1 MNLKVVTVILS
12 GGEGKRMWP
21 LSSSIRP
28 KQFIDLNNNNSL
40 FNSTLLRIQSLKKS
54 GFTIESNYVVTNEE
68 YRFLVLDQ
76 TDKLKSIKTQILLEP
91 IAKNTAPAVTL
102 AALAA
107 VKDNPESIMIVMPS
121 DHLVTNN
128 KLFVRVMKTA
138 AIEAGKNSIVTLGIT
153 PLKNKTGFGYI
164 QFKKTTKPIKEV
176 INFVEKPDRKK
187 ANIFLKS
194 RSYLWNSGIFIF
206 KASVWL
212 DSLRKS
218 RLDILKSTEKAFE
231 SYALDGKFVRF
242 NSKLF
247 EKIPSESV
255 DYAVLEN
262 AIDLNIPVKVIKMDA
277 GWDDLG
283 SWEAFSKIYKQ
294 DSSGNRIN
302 GNVFVEAS
310 HNNIIFSDNKL
321 IATLGVDDLLIAHTS
336 DAILVAKK
344 DNLENIKSFVGNLS
358 KKKKVSFNKYSK
370 VYRPWGW
377 YETILDAEFF
387 KVKRIHVK
395 PNESLSLQKH
405 KFRSEHWVVIEGE
418 ASIQLNNKSIKMLG
432 GIAHLLEVQPDL
444 SFMIEG
450 HTDNKSFQGDN
461 NDNWTLSVNRA
472 AAVAK
477 RS

>member
-1 MNLKVVTVILS
+1 MNFKVVTVILS

-28 KQFIDLNNNNSL
+28 KQFIDLSNNNSL
-40 FNSTLLRIQSLKKS
+40 FNSTLLRIQSLRKS

-121 DHLVTNN
+121 DHLIKDNR
-128 KLFVRVMKTA
+128 LFVKVMKA
-138 AIEAGKNSIVTLGIT
+138 AALEAGKNSIVTLGIT

-164 QFKKTTKPIKEV
+164 QFKKTTNPIKEV

-187 ANIFLKS
+187 ASIFLKS

-242 NSKLF
+242 NLKLF
-247 EKIPSESV
+247 EKIPRNRMRSAS
-255 DYAVLEN
+255 AVLESSASCKTLALKLN
-262 AIDLNIPVKVIKMDA
+262 QLMSLAIN
-277 GWDDLG
+277 LG
-283 SWEAFSKIYKQ
+283 
-294 DSSGNRIN
+294 
-302 GNVFVEAS
+302 
-310 HNNIIFSDNKL
+310 
-321 IATLGVDDLLIAHTS
+321 
-336 DAILVAKK
+336 
-344 DNLENIKSFVGNLS
+344 
-358 KKKKVSFNKYSK
+358 
-370 VYRPWGW
+370 
-377 YETILDAEFF
+377 
-387 KVKRIHVK
+387 
-395 PNESLSLQKH
+395 
-405 KFRSEHWVVIEGE
+405 
-418 ASIQLNNKSIKMLG
+418 
-432 GIAHLLEVQPDL
+432 
-444 SFMIEG
+444 FMIL
-450 HTDNKSFQGDN
+450 KF
-461 NDNWTLSVNRA
+461 
-472 AAVAK
+472 
-477 RS
+477 